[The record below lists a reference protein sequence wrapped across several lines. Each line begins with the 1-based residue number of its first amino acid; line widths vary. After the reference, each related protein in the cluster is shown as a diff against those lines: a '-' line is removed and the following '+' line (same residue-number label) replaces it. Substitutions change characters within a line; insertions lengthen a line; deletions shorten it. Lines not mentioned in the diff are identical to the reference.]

1 MIGSLQI
8 KIDQLVD
15 FATERG
21 IRIAGSSSVDFFTGI
36 ETIDE
41 ATEDQ
46 ITFCR
51 FEGDRGEAWLRK
63 TNAGAIFL
71 QASMTEFALDHT
83 NALLLCSDIPRMDLA
98 ILLRQFWVE
107 PKASPPTGNNPE
119 IHPTAR
125 IAEDVTIGSFSI
137 VGRDVVIGSGTTI
150 GSNTRIEYTE
160 IGSNCRIGSNVVLGG
175 PGFGYEDDP
184 VTGEVI
190 EFPHI
195 GRLRLGDRVRLG
207 SSNCVDRASIGYT
220 VIEDDVKTDN
230 LVHIGHNVRI
240 GARTKI
246 TPMTIISGS
255 VSIGED
261 CWIAPGVSIRDWR
274 SVGNNVLVGIGS
286 VVTKNLEDN
295 ITVVGNPARQIQ
307 RTSNRYR

>member
-1 MIGSLQI
+1 MIGLL
-8 KIDQLVD
+8 KIEKDRLIE

-21 IRIAGSSSVDFFTGI
+21 MHVAGSSNVDIFTGV
-36 ETIDE
+36 ETID
-41 ATEDQ
+41 AARKDQ

-51 FEGDRGEAWLRK
+51 FEGERGEAWLRK
-63 TNAGAIFL
+63 TDAGAIFL
-71 QASMTEFALDHT
+71 QASMTEFALSNT

-98 ILLRQFWVE
+98 ILLRQFWAE
-107 PKASPPTGNNPE
+107 PQADPPSGNNPE

-125 IAEDVTIGSFSI
+125 IAEDVTIGPFSV
-137 VGRDVVIGSGTTI
+137 VGRDVVIGPGTII

-160 IGSNCRIGSNVVLGG
+160 IGSNCYIGSNVVLGG

-220 VIEDDVKTDN
+220 IIEDDVKTDN
-230 LVHIGHNVRI
+230 LVHIGHNVRV

-295 ITVVGNPARQIQ
+295 MTVAGNPARQIQ